1 MMNDIFVLDW
11 KEIKASSEIFE
22 ELTSESKIILFNCHL
37 SISKMEIPKQ
47 ISDIAFVLCTNDSD
61 LTIYSEN
68 EDTELRFEY
77 GNKFKGV
84 SVSGVYNRVIFNSS
98 PTFGRIPYPE
108 GFEPSRFDVISF
120 LKDTKSNR
128 LEFFSL
134 ISTAIKCA
142 GVANEL
148 FIHGAMVRDDVT
160 IISSV
165 QNTVTVRQLNSKE
178 LHFVGD
184 YKGITLGSECN
195 IGSLYFDARSN
206 NLRSVNIDLQNSK
219 IYHQLQI
226 AGAADNKVTQFII
239 KNAGFSSIKSL
250 VFYQSLMSCF
260 VISNCDLTDTEV
272 SFINS
277 KLDEL
282 LTEGVSW
289 PFNIEVSHANYRKDS
304 SLEAEQKQSVYRQLK
319 SLSQKNKDVDNF
331 YFFRRKEYD
340 TTLSILSRKLML
352 FFSYL
357 MTIVFD
363 LIGLGQTRVLPEIE
377 KMSHKNK
384 MSEFISTFSNWV
396 VLKISS
402 LISVHGTSL
411 FRPVAILVCGVP
423 LLLVLFGYYQS
434 LGQLLAMSAYV
445 IDPTHKLEVTI
456 MGGKIIINPIHS
468 LFFKIFSSSL
478 LFKIVLV
485 FRKYSLP
492 V

>member
-1 MMNDIFVLDW
+1 MNDLFVLEG
-11 KEIKASSEIFE
+11 KKIRESSDIFNGVA
-22 ELTSESKIILFNCHL
+22 LESKVLVLDCQL
-37 SISKMEIPKQ
+37 SINEINIPAQ
-47 ISDIAFVLCTNDSD
+47 ISDLVFVSCVNDMD
-61 LTIYSEN
+61 LTIHSEN
-68 EDTELRFEY
+68 ECMELRFEY
-77 GNKFKGV
+77 QNFFKGV
-84 SVSGVYNRVIFNSS
+84 LVSGVYNRVVFNSS
-98 PTFGRIPYPE
+98 PIFGIVYYPD
-108 GFEPSRFDVISF
+108 GFKLSEFDVISF
-120 LKDTKSNR
+120 LKDAKANR

-134 ISTAIKCA
+134 ISTAIKCV

-184 YKGITLGSECN
+184 CKGITLDSECN

-219 IYHQLQI
+219 IYNQLQI
-226 AGAADNKVTQFII
+226 AGATDNKVTQFII

-260 VISNCDLTDTEV
+260 VISNCDFTNTEV

-340 TTLSILSRKLML
+340 TTLYILSRKLML

-357 MTIVFD
+357 MTIVGD
-363 LIGLGQTRVLPEIE
+363 LIGLGNSRVLPEIE
-377 KMSHKNK
+377 KMSHRNK
-384 MSEFISTFSNWV
+384 ISEFISTVSNWV

-411 FRPVAILVCGVP
+411 FRPIAILVFGVP
-423 LLLVLFGYYQS
+423 LFLAFLGYYES
-434 LGQLLAMSAYV
+434 PGQLLSLSAYV
-445 IDPTHKLEVTI
+445 VDPTHKLDVSI
-456 MGGKIIINPIHS
+456 MGNEITINPIHS

-478 LFKIVLV
+478 LFKIVLI